1 MLTAKQKR
9 KENIAEYILYLFQIE
24 DLIRAFQLD
33 MEQIQ
38 KKLIPQYVTENEAQ
52 QAEITDWYQNLVL
65 MMEKE
70 GISEKGHLQFL
81 INLINE
87 LNEFHL
93 ILVKTG
99 QVPEYVQTYKTI
111 AGLITELKLKSNG
124 NKNNIQI
131 SLEAIYGYLLLKMQQ
146 KEVTIE
152 TSDAMQ
158 QLNNWLRQLSVLFK
172 DYEENKLEFE

>member
-1 MLTAKQKR
+1 MLIAKQKR

-33 MEQIQ
+33 MEQIR
-38 KKLIPQYVTENEAQ
+38 KKLIPQYRTENELQ
-52 QAEITDWYQNLVL
+52 QTEITSWYQNLVL

-70 GISEKGHLQFL
+70 GIKGKGHFQFL

-87 LNEFHL
+87 LNELHL
-93 ILVKTG
+93 KLMETN
-99 QVPEYVQTYKTI
+99 QVPEYAQTYKTV

-146 KEVTIE
+146 KELTIE
-152 TSDAMQ
+152 TSEAVQ
-158 QLNNWLRQLSVLFK
+158 RLSSWLAQLSILFK
-172 DYEENKLEFE
+172 DFEEDKLEFE